1 MSFAL
6 ELLIELNKIW
16 GCLYERGVDWIHSCL
31 NCCIAISYLFYIEQ
45 LHIIYIILM
54 TPKLLSIV
62 NLANGKTIYPHPVL
76 IRRGS
81 GWMNGRF
88 VEWCSASVPW
98 TECYFVI
105 NGPDLFHRQTNKQ
118 APKEPSTEHPV
129 PVLRIRIEI
138 WSVND
143 GLPN

>member
-16 GCLYERGVDWIHSCL
+16 GCLFERGVDWIHSCL
-31 NCCIAISYLFYIEQ
+31 NCCIAISYIYSVSSIYTQVILFWWRSNCCV
-45 LHIIYIILM
+45 LKTWPVGKPSTLM
-54 TPKLLSIV
+54 
-62 NLANGKTIYPHPVL
+62 HPVL

-81 GWMNGRF
+81 GWSA
-88 VEWCSASVPW
+88 EWCSASVPW

-129 PVLRIRIEI
+129 PVLRIGIEI